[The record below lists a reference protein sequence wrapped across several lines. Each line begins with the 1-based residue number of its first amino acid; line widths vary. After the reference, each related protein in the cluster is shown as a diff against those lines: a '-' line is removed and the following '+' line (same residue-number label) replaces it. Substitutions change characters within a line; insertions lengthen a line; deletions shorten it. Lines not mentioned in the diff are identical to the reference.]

1 MENTSAP
8 EIPPSVPLE
17 LFLINLKLYRD
28 FFSFYKSKGIY
39 TLEEALS
46 FRDFP
51 TKKTAV
57 EEKKIKFLLDNIR
70 AIRETL
76 PKNQNEQIIYLINK
90 EIIFEEEKTI
100 TTETLL
106 NSYKTSTTKPNFCRP
121 NKFQSQNLKPSTLFS
136 ANVENK
142 KITNISIKD
151 SFSNLKHLYLNDNF
165 IQKIGFF
172 NCPNLELLDLTNNFI
187 KKMENLEQFPKL
199 NKLSLS
205 NNLIYILEN
214 LQNNPDLE
222 IIDLGNQ
229 YIPNF
234 VNFAVHP
241 QCASPNNLLSSIN
254 LEGCNLISCSEL
266 GQFPL
271 LRDINLKNNGI
282 LDLMNVLTLTKRCP
296 YIEKIN
302 VLNNPF
308 TQKNKT
314 TYKNFI
320 IISCKNLNEINEKE
334 VKENEKIY
342 VNNLF
347 ARKYNHNPN
356 PKKPTNKNNVSN
368 GLTITHVTRNNT
380 NNSNINYAN
389 LYNYK

>member
-1 MENTSAP
+1 M
-8 EIPPSVPLE
+8 
-17 LFLINLKLYRD
+17 
-28 FFSFYKSKGIY
+28 
-39 TLEEALS
+39 
-46 FRDFP
+46 
-51 TKKTAV
+51 
-57 EEKKIKFLLDNIR
+57 
-70 AIRETL
+70 
-76 PKNQNEQIIYLINK
+76 
-90 EIIFEEEKTI
+90 
-100 TTETLL
+100 
-106 NSYKTSTTKPNFCRP
+106 
-121 NKFQSQNLKPSTLFS
+121 KPSTLFS
-136 ANVENK
+136 VNVENK

-308 TQKNKT
+308 TQENKT

-320 IISCKNLNEINEKE
+320 IIS
-334 VKENEKIY
+334 
-342 VNNLF
+342 
-347 ARKYNHNPN
+347 
-356 PKKPTNKNNVSN
+356 
-368 GLTITHVTRNNT
+368 
-380 NNSNINYAN
+380 
-389 LYNYK
+389 